1 MIDKEI
7 GLLIGAR
14 VPLIVFDKGRVKRS
28 AWMASA
34 SDPDIRIFWFI
45 VFEFLLDVPPWR
57 PF

>member
-7 GLLIGAR
+7 GLFMGAR
-14 VPLIVFDKGRVKRS
+14 APLIVFDKGRVKRS

-34 SDPDIRIFWFI
+34 REPDIRIFLFI
-45 VFEFLLDVPPWR
+45 SVESVLVALPLR

>member
-45 VFEFLLDVPPWR
+45 SVESVLVALPLR